1 MAAAGVIADFE
12 LPTSL
17 EAAEP
22 AEARGLARD
31 EVRLLVSDIARDAI
45 EHAQFRDLPSWLAP
59 GDVLIVNTS
68 GTLAA
73 SVPAVSSDG
82 NGAHGPRDAR
92 RDVDYDLHLSTRL
105 PDGTWVVELRRPDPV
120 ASTPFR
126 TAWPGMGLA
135 LPAGARAVLIRPYSR
150 DDRGDARS
158 RLWVARLA
166 LPVPVPDY
174 LSRYGFPIRY
184 RYVPEPWP
192 LPMYQTVFATE
203 PGSAEMPSA
212 GRPFTPELVAR
223 LVSRGVQFAPILL
236 HTGVASLED
245 HEPPY
250 EEYYRVPP
258 ETAAIVNA
266 ARRAG
271 RRIIAVG
278 TTAVR
283 AIETVTDADGT
294 THAGE
299 SWTDLVIGPGRSL
312 RVVSSI
318 ITGLHEPRASH
329 LALLAQVVDA
339 AFTVSSASAD
349 AATRQDHLD
358 RAYGDARRA
367 GYLWHEFGD
376 AHLILAAGSGRAS
389 RDGGRPTRYLDS

>member
-12 LPTSL
+12 LPASL

-45 EHAQFRDLPSWLAP
+45 EHAQFRDLPRWLAP

-73 SVPAVSSDG
+73 AVPAVSSDG
-82 NGAHGPRDAR
+82 NGAHGTRAG
-92 RDVDYDLHLSTRL
+92 VDYDLHLSTRL
-105 PDGTWVVELRRPDPV
+105 PDGTWVVEVRRPDPV

-126 TAWPGMGLA
+126 HAWPGMRLA
-135 LPAGARAVLIRPYSR
+135 LPDGARAVLIRPYPRHAR
-150 DDRGDARS
+150 DDVGS

-166 LPVPVPDY
+166 LPGRVRDY

-223 LVSRGVQFAPILL
+223 LVSKGVQFAPILL
-236 HTGVASLED
+236 HTGVASLEE

-258 ETAAIVNA
+258 DTASVVNA

-283 AIETVTDADGT
+283 AIETATGVDGAT
-294 THAGE
+294 RAGE
-299 SWTDLVIGPGRSL
+299 GWTDLVIGPGRSL
-312 RVVSSI
+312 RAVNSV

-329 LALLAQVVDA
+329 LALLAQVVDV
-339 AFTVSSASAD
+339 AFNGSIVSAD
-349 AATRQDHLD
+349 ADTRRAHLD
-358 RAYGDARRA
+358 RAYGEARRA

-376 AHLILAAGSGRAS
+376 AHLILADGSGRAS
-389 RDGGRPTRYLDS
+389 RDEDRPARYLDT